1 MNIKGMPRSIDPKW
15 LLSRLESVSVNKV
28 GGADA
33 GKIAQDANDPKS
45 KDAFLRGS
53 EISKSLFASLQK
65 ANGETGDAVTLKN
78 ADGTL
83 TRAGELFQQLDEARA
98 GRDVWFNAPDP
109 KALLY
114 VDIRD
119 TDLGYFRGNDA
130 QGKPIKVTG
139 TQTTELSIYWADP
152 GPTHYVA
159 PSREHGVL
167 YYERGQTVDLQ
178 RTGNTSLNDP
188 AASMRTRLDADGI
201 KEAGGPETFKAKNL
215 NRDPST
221 VRRALSADF
230 FRDTLGV
237 PTQRIAPVKWFA
249 NGWYQGLRNLEEPL
263 DKTMWKTAVTTIN
276 PRREVP
282 DDVWIFKAQWT
293 DGFEAVG
300 GGKLDKAD
308 LKYRKNAAGDD
319 GGDQYKVKGD
329 SDQTYDLATG
339 KGNEPYGEFAKF
351 VKKVNGIGLTDAS
364 GQAISD
370 TDPARFNTDAY
381 RQSVEGSMDVYEM
394 LRAYTG
400 LVLTGSWDNLINPS
414 NFAWVGEKAKSG
426 EVKWSALP
434 VDLDGT
440 WGIGWEGQP
449 KWQDLDILLRSGP
462 TENVPVIWRNL
473 LANDQFKAYVLDY
486 MEHLTRT
493 EFTPE
498 KIGAKAGALWERNK
512 EAAYHESDT
521 AHGPSHTQRPFSND
535 QMHKANEAGALIQ
548 QNGLYAPA
556 ITRYVEWRR
565 ASALAQI
572 ADVRRTFDK
581 HAGVD
586 FKRGQLEPK

>member
-1 MNIKGMPRSIDPKW
+1 MNIKSLPRTVDPKW

-28 GGADA
+28 GAEAKGVATE
-33 GKIAQDANDPKS
+33 ANDPKS
-45 KDAFLRGS
+45 KDAYLRGS
-53 EISKSLFASLQK
+53 EISKTLFTSLLK
-65 ANGETGDAVTLKN
+65 ANGESGDSVTLKN

-83 TRAGELFQQLDEARA
+83 TKAGELFQQIDEARA
-98 GRDVWFNAPDP
+98 GRDVWFSGPDS
-109 KALLY
+109 KAVLY
-114 VDIRD
+114 ADVRN
-119 TDLGYFRGNDA
+119 TDLGFFRGNDA

-139 TQTTELSIYWADP
+139 TEASELSIYWAES
-152 GPTHYVA
+152 GPAHYVA

-167 YYERGQTVDLQ
+167 YYERGISVDMQ

-188 AASMRTRLDADGI
+188 AASMRTKLDVDGT
-201 KEAGGPETFKAKNL
+201 KESGGPETFKAKNL

-221 VRRALSADF
+221 VRRELSANF
-230 FRDTLGV
+230 FSKTLGV

-263 DKTMWKTAVTTIN
+263 DKTMWKNAVTTIN
-276 PRREVP
+276 PTREVP
-282 DDVWIFKAQWT
+282 EEVFIFKAQWT
-293 DGFEAVG
+293 EGFEAEG

-308 LKYRKNAAGDD
+308 LKYRKSATGDD
-319 GGDQYKVKGD
+319 GENQYKVKSGGE
-329 SDQTYDLATG
+329 QTYDLESG
-339 KGNEPYGEFAKF
+339 KSRDAYGEFAKF
-351 VKKVNGIGLTDAS
+351 VKNVNGIGLVDKN

-381 RQSVEGSMDVYEM
+381 RKSVEGSMDVYEM

-414 NFAWVGEKAKSG
+414 NFAWVGEKAKGG
-426 EVKWSALP
+426 ETKWSALP

-486 MEHLTRT
+486 MEHLTKT
-493 EFTPE
+493 EFTPQ
-498 KIGAKAGALWERNK
+498 KIGAQAGALWERNK
-512 EAAYHESDT
+512 AAAYQESDT
-521 AHGPSHTQRPFSND
+521 PHGATHTQRPFSND
-535 QMHKANEAGALIQ
+535 QIYRANEQAATIEKD
-548 QNGLYAPA
+548 GLYAPA
-556 ITRYVEWRR
+556 ITKYVEWRR

-572 ADVRRTFDK
+572 ADVRKTFHG

-586 FKRGQLEPK
+586 FARGEVEPK